1 MTSYA
6 FDLQILGA
14 PQVGDACV
22 RVSLGRGDHPPAPEF
37 SLALD
42 YAALEEARELGI
54 GPHQLFLS
62 GKIRIDGDAAKAM
75 MLAMTLAQL
84 R

>member
-1 MTSYA
+1 VAY
-6 FDLQILGA
+6 D
-14 PQVGDACV
+14 
-22 RVSLGRGDHPPAPEF
+22 E
-37 SLALD
+37 
-42 YAALEEARELGI
+42 LEDARELGI

-75 MLAMTLAQL
+75 MLGMTLAQL